1 MSQILVNGSP
11 LETWCD
17 PGKVSDG
24 YHTFDELYE
33 HRCLLFC
40 MLLTLISVDV
50 PTGFDLE
57 CWKSKQHSDGSSF
70 DGWFIAGMSGTLLD
84 PVTYHLPDRM
94 WNFLSSVQT
103 LEKAPQWDGH
113 TSQDVI
119 KRLTDWLSM
128 EGYVNV

>member
-1 MSQILVNGSP
+1 MSQILIDGNP
-11 LETWCD
+11 LEIECD
-17 PGKVSDG
+17 SGKVSDG

-40 MLLTLISVDV
+40 MLLTFIATDAPMV
-50 PTGFDLE
+50 FDLE

-70 DGWFIAGMSGTLLD
+70 DGWFVAGINGLLLD

-94 WNFLSSVQT
+94 WDFIPEVPAVEQ
-103 LEKAPQWDGH
+103 APAFDGH

-119 KRLTDWLSM
+119 KRITDWLMIGQEVQS
-128 EGYVNV
+128 